1 MIFFSIALVVVTSM
15 AGYAVAPA
23 PFEWTTF
30 AMCIAGTG
38 LLSCAANAVN
48 QFHEV
53 PFDAQM
59 SRTKHRVLVCGRL
72 T

>member
-1 MIFFSIALVVVTSM
+1 MFAALVVITSM

-23 PFEWTTF
+23 PFDWSTF

-38 LLSCAANAVN
+38 LLSGAANAVN

-59 SRTKHRVLVCGRL
+59 NRTKQRVIVCGKL